1 MNNPLV
7 SILVVTWNR
16 KKDILVTVQSI
27 YEQTYKNFEIIVVDN
42 GSDDGTTDALSSFQ
56 PEIVLVALDRNI
68 GVTAGRN
75 VGIRIARGEIIL
87 CLDSDASLGRDTI
100 QNIVRKF
107 EEDQDVGVINSKILN
122 AYTHKFDSFAG
133 WAYNEK
139 TRAKSEQEFYSHNFS
154 EGGCAIRKRVFE
166 RVGLF
171 WERLFFGREGEE
183 FSLRVLDAGYKILYY
198 PSAVVYHRV
207 SPNKRIEGSERQ
219 YYDLRNS
226 LNIYVARYPW
236 WLLLCFVPMKI
247 TASLIRGLR
256 RGNIRWVFQ
265 ALFEIIGEL
274 PALWEERCPIQNN
287 TACIYLGFQLRLGSL
302 GWNPF
307 SWLKYKT

>member
-1 MNNPLV
+1 MTNPLV

-16 KKDILVTVQSI
+16 KKDILETVQSI

-42 GSDDGTTDALSSFQ
+42 GSEDGTKDAISSFH
-56 PEIVLVALDRNI
+56 PEIVLVALDQNK

-87 CLDSDASLGRDTI
+87 CLDSDASVGRDTI
-100 QNIVRKF
+100 QNIVQKF
-107 EEDQDVGVINSKILN
+107 EEDQGVGVINSKILN
-122 AYTHKFDSFAG
+122 AYTHKFDSVAG

-139 TRAKSEQEFYSHNFS
+139 TKAKSEQEFYSHNFS
-154 EGGCAIRKRVFE
+154 ETGCAIRKQVFE
-166 RVGLF
+166 KAGLF

-207 SPNKRIEGSERQ
+207 SPNKRIEGSDRQ
-219 YYDLRNS
+219 YYDLKNS
-226 LNIYVARYPW
+226 LSIYIARYPW
-236 WLLLCFVPMKI
+236 WLLLYFVPMKI

-256 RGNIRWVFQ
+256 RGNITWLVRAVI
-265 ALFEIIGEL
+265 EVISEL
-274 PALWEERCPIQNN
+274 SSLWEERCPIENN
-287 TACIYLGFQLRLGSL
+287 TARIYLDFQLRLGTL
-302 GWNPF
+302 GWNPIL
-307 SWLKYKT
+307 WLKYKK